1 MRGLKL
7 ITENYVFSEYPL
19 SDRLLKALEQ
29 LSIEKPTEVQAQ
41 TLPPALEGK
50 DLLVAAET
58 GSGKTLAFLVPLLQR
73 CIDESKPSAG
83 TRGLILTPTRE
94 LAEQVAKMCEA
105 LAAFTQI
112 KVQTVCGGE
121 NWSNQSARLRKNPEI
136 LVGTPG
142 RLKEHLE
149 RNSLDFDDLEYL
161 VLDEADRMLDMGF
174 RDEVTFIT
182 ERCNSERQT
191 LLLSAT
197 LSNANIGSLIRTVL
211 KKPVKL
217 QLSTAQDAVE
227 SIKQQIIL
235 ADNPAHKEKLL
246 NWLLENESYAKAVV
260 FCNTR
265 AYAEL
270 LADKLNRTEL
280 RTGLL
285 HGELEQP
292 ERNRIMKL
300 LREGKINILV
310 ATDVAAR
317 GLDIEGIDLVI
328 NFDMARKGDEHVHR
342 IGRTGRQ
349 GRDGLA
355 ICLIQQNEWNL
366 MASIQRYLKIKFE
379 QRVLPGLA
387 GHYKGPE
394 RLKSNGKSVGKK
406 RPKSSRDDKSNK
418 AKPKKR
424 ARDQKDLGKRRA
436 PLRAPSGGA
445 SLGDGSM
452 PFGKKKPAAD

>member
-1 MRGLKL
+1 M
-7 ITENYVFSEYPL
+7 FSEYPL

-29 LSIEKPTEVQAQ
+29 LSITNPTEVQAQ
-41 TLPPALEGK
+41 TLPLALEGK

-83 TRGLILTPTRE
+83 TRGLILAPTRE

-121 NWSNQSARLRKNPEI
+121 NWSNQAARLRKNPEI

-149 RNSLDFDDLEYL
+149 RNTLDFDDLEYL

-174 RDEVTFIT
+174 RDEVSFIT
-182 ERCNSERQT
+182 ERCNKDRQT

-211 KKPVKL
+211 NEPVKL

-235 ADNPAHKEKLL
+235 ADNPGHKEKLL
-246 NWLLENESYAKAVV
+246 NHLLENETYDKAVV

-285 HGELEQP
+285 HGELDQP

-317 GLDIEGIDLVI
+317 GLDIEGIDLVV

-379 QRVLPGLA
+379 QRTLPGLT

-394 RLKSNGKSVGKK
+394 KLKGNGKAVGKK
-406 RPKSSRDDKSNK
+406 RPKPKVDDKTK
-418 AKPKKR
+418 TKQKKR
-424 ARDQKDLGKRRA
+424 LRDQKDVGKRRTA
-436 PLRAPSGGA
+436 SASS

-452 PFGKKKPAAD
+452 PFGKKRPTTD

>member
-7 ITENYVFSEYPL
+7 ISDILVFSEYPL
-19 SDRLLKALEQ
+19 SDRLLKALDQ
-29 LSIEKPTEVQAQ
+29 LSITTPTEVQAA

-73 CIDESKPSAG
+73 CIDQSKPSAG

-94 LAEQVAKMCEA
+94 LAEQVAKMCEG

-149 RNSLDFDDLEYL
+149 RNTLDFNDLEYL

-182 ERCNSERQT
+182 ERCNTERQT

-197 LSNANIGSLIRTVL
+197 LSNANIGSLIKTVL
-211 KKPVKL
+211 KDPEKL
-217 QLSTAQDAVE
+217 QLSTAQDAVQ

-235 ADNPAHKEKLL
+235 ADHPGHKEKLL
-246 NWLLENESYAKAVV
+246 GYLLENETYDKAVV

-265 AYAEL
+265 AYAEQ

-285 HGELEQP
+285 HGELDQP

-317 GLDIEGIDLVI
+317 GLDIEGIDLVV

-379 QRVLPGLA
+379 QRTLPGLT

-394 RLKSNGKSVGKK
+394 KLKSNGKAVGKK
-406 RPKSSRDDKSNK
+406 RPKKKSDSKGAKTK
-418 AKPKKR
+418 AKTRERDKKVI
-424 ARDQKDLGKRRA
+424 GKRRPAAAA
-436 PLRAPSGGA
+436 P

-452 PFGKKKPAAD
+452 PFGKRKPASDSKE